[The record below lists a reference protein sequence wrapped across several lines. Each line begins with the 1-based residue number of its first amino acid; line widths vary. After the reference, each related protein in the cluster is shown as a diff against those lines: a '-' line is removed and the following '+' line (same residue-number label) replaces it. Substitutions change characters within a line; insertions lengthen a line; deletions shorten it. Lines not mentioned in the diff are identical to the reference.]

1 MTRFKREL
9 IKRGIAVE
17 ETLPYLPYNNI
28 EAINVHADRALVS
41 TYDNRVG
48 WCYEYYDRDMQVNSL
63 EIDGEVVF

>member
-9 IKRGIAVE
+9 IKCGIAVE
-17 ETLPYLPYNNI
+17 ETLPYLPFDHT

-48 WCYEYYDRDMQVNSL
+48 WIYDYYGRDMKLQRT
-63 EIDGEVVF
+63 EWEDDY